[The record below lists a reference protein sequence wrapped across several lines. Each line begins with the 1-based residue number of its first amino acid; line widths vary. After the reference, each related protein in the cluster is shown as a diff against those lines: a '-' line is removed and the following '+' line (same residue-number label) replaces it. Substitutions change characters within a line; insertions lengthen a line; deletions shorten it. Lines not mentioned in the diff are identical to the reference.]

1 VGGAVLFGLGLF
13 CTVAVTALAAAS
25 LGLQNALDA
34 DNGVILT
41 SILLGISALNTL
53 YTVVQCCT
61 HFQKLEVRFQLPINS
76 DDDEPETTHIHR
88 TGFSANTEIFLGIF
102 SLVAFALCVASLA
115 LFFVSLERQEL
126 TIPAFTNITTAVR
139 DDVGFTG
146 GDIIDN
152 GAALQIG
159 LYFLFGAITTL
170 THAVVAFIAAADAS
184 SNATH
189 ENWRSNMLDA
199 VLKMNDTLGSA
210 TAAVVFNLPLVMTNL
225 ITVVA
230 KRRLLDTRRTYP
242 IIAAL
247 WAVMLVALIFH
258 YISTK
263 AYDNRVSTATA
274 AQIRIRVQR
283 CLRILKKH
291 VKKHSLKIDSQRAD
305 SQNLIRAYNDVRFL
319 TDELRIYCSP
329 ADVEVFRAKIGP
341 LKKALQDYAVSIGAL
356 QQMASVG
363 GTAATDA
370 LITACRATHMQAV
383 VAQQAF
389 AEAVAANAAGAAPEA
404 LRALVNAVRHLRMNS
419 NVVMA
424 LLTTA
429 NAASTAAT
437 VDAAQQALSAA
448 VTTLQGVTGANP
460 FNPVTAMAAAQ
471 TAANGAIAVRDAAM
485 DRIGYVRPDLMKASV
500 WSSHALLYVDELTAE
515 LPQVKKDG
523 TTSSTAGIT
532 V

>member
-1 VGGAVLFGLGLF
+1 
-13 CTVAVTALAAAS
+13 
-25 LGLQNALDA
+25 
-34 DNGVILT
+34 
-41 SILLGISALNTL
+41 
-53 YTVVQCCT
+53 
-61 HFQKLEVRFQLPINS
+61 
-76 DDDEPETTHIHR
+76 
-88 TGFSANTEIFLGIF
+88 
-102 SLVAFALCVASLA
+102 
-115 LFFVSLERQEL
+115 
-126 TIPAFTNITTAVR
+126 
-139 DDVGFTG
+139 
-146 GDIIDN
+146 
-152 GAALQIG
+152 
-159 LYFLFGAITTL
+159 
-170 THAVVAFIAAADAS
+170 
-184 SNATH
+184 
-189 ENWRSNMLDA
+189 
-199 VLKMNDTLGSA
+199 MNDTVGSA

-242 IIAAL
+242 IVAAL
-247 WAVMLVALIFH
+247 WAVMLVALVFH

-263 AYDNRVSTATA
+263 AYENRVSTATA

-329 ADVEVFRAKIGP
+329 ADVEGFRAKIGP

-356 QQMASVG
+356 QQTASVG

-383 VAQQAF
+383 VAQQAYT
-389 AEAVAANAAGAAPEA
+389 EAVAAYAAAAATSAVGAPPT
-404 LRALVNAVRHLRMNS
+404 LDIAVRHLSMNS
-419 NVVMA
+419 NVVKT

-429 NAASTAAT
+429 NAAATAAT
-437 VDAAQQALSAA
+437 VDAAQQALIVAVSTLFHRATVGLFNPATVKDAALTA
-448 VTTLQGVTGANP
+448 VTE
-460 FNPVTAMAAAQ
+460 
-471 TAANGAIAVRDAAM
+471 AIAVRDAAM

-523 TTSSTAGIT
+523 STSSSAGVT

>member
-1 VGGAVLFGLGLF
+1 
-13 CTVAVTALAAAS
+13 
-25 LGLQNALDA
+25 
-34 DNGVILT
+34 
-41 SILLGISALNTL
+41 
-53 YTVVQCCT
+53 
-61 HFQKLEVRFQLPINS
+61 
-76 DDDEPETTHIHR
+76 
-88 TGFSANTEIFLGIF
+88 
-102 SLVAFALCVASLA
+102 
-115 LFFVSLERQEL
+115 
-126 TIPAFTNITTAVR
+126 
-139 DDVGFTG
+139 
-146 GDIIDN
+146 
-152 GAALQIG
+152 
-159 LYFLFGAITTL
+159 
-170 THAVVAFIAAADAS
+170 
-184 SNATH
+184 
-189 ENWRSNMLDA
+189 
-199 VLKMNDTLGSA
+199 MNDTLGSA

-370 LITACRATHMQAV
+370 LLCSILYSGRIVEYWEISRLHSPSTQITLI
-383 VAQQAF
+383 
-389 AEAVAANAAGAAPEA
+389 AEWPYHENRGCFWGCAARN
-404 LRALVNAVRHLRMNS
+404 
-419 NVVMA
+419 
-424 LLTTA
+424 
-429 NAASTAAT
+429 
-437 VDAAQQALSAA
+437 
-448 VTTLQGVTGANP
+448 LQ
-460 FNPVTAMAAAQ
+460 
-471 TAANGAIAVRDAAM
+471 
-485 DRIGYVRPDLMKASV
+485 
-500 WSSHALLYVDELTAE
+500 
-515 LPQVKKDG
+515 
-523 TTSSTAGIT
+523 
-532 V
+532 